1 MDLTPIQTE
10 ILSVL
15 ISLYRK
21 SDRAVKGE
29 EIAGIIDRNPGT
41 IRNQMQSLKALRL
54 VDGVPGPKGGYKPTS
69 SAYEVLSFEVMS
81 KEAVTPIYRNGV
93 LVESATVAEISFTA
107 VRHPDLCNGMVH
119 VMGEVRQFNEGDQ
132 IQVGP
137 TPVNKLIIRGHIV
150 GRDDTKNTLIYS
162 ISEMVSLPKKKVKE
176 YVKEQ
181 SPITINA
188 HSTIQEASRVLVE
201 NNIHGAPV
209 TNGGEIIGVVT
220 FTDIGKALAN
230 GKTSLKMKDI
240 MSKKLISID
249 GDTPMYEVVKM
260 FDIHKVSRLIV
271 TTDDVPVG
279 IISKADILHEL
290 AVY

>member
-1 MDLTPIQTE
+1 MELTPIQTE

-21 SDRAVKGE
+21 SDRAIKGE
-29 EIAGIIDRNPGT
+29 EIAEVIDRNPGT

-69 SAYEVLSFEVMS
+69 SAYEVLSFEDME

-93 LVESATVAEISFTA
+93 LVDSATVAEISFTA
-107 VRHPDLCNGMVH
+107 VRHPDLCNGMIR

-137 TPVNKLIIRGHIV
+137 TPVNKLVIRGQVV
-150 GRDDTKNTLIYS
+150 GRDDTKNALIYT

-176 YVKEQ
+176 YVKSQ
-181 SPITINA
+181 STITIDA
-188 HSTIQEASRVLVE
+188 RSTIQEASRVLVE
-201 NNIHGAPV
+201 NSIHGAPV
-209 TNGGEIIGVVT
+209 TNQGEIIGVVT

-240 MSKKLISID
+240 MSKKLISVD
-249 GDTPMYEVVKM
+249 GETPMYEVVKM
-260 FDIHKVSRLIV
+260 FDIHKISRLIV
-271 TTDDVPVG
+271 TNNDVPEG
-279 IISKADILHEL
+279 IISKTDLLHEL

>member
-1 MDLTPIQTE
+1 MELTPIQTE

-21 SDRAVKGE
+21 SDRAIKGE
-29 EIAGIIDRNPGT
+29 EIAEVIDRNPGT

-69 SAYEVLSFEVMS
+69 SAYEVLSFEVMDR
-81 KEAVTPIYRNGV
+81 EAVTPIYRNGV

-137 TPVNKLIIRGHIV
+137 TPVNKLVIRGHVV

-162 ISEMVSLPKKKVKE
+162 ISEMVSLPKKKVRE

-188 HSTIQEASRVLVE
+188 RSTIQEASRVLVE
-201 NNIHGAPV
+201 NSIHGAPV
-209 TNGGEIIGVVT
+209 TNNDEIIGVVT

-240 MSKKLISID
+240 MSKKLISVD

-279 IISKADILHEL
+279 IISKADLMHEL